1 MPSTYTPNLGLE
13 EPAINSKVGTWGTT
27 LNTMMALLDSAI
39 EGVSYVNMAGISTYT
54 LTITNGAVSN
64 GRARVIHCTG
74 TPTGNSTLLLLP
86 TSTAR
91 VYIVTNAM
99 GGGYSLTVSQG
110 SGASVTIANGL
121 RTAIYADGAGATAAV
136 YSLLDSAQLS
146 APTITGAISGNPTL
160 PYVDAH
166 VNGNTTISLTGLST
180 YTLDTT
186 LISTGANAL
195 INFTGSAA
203 TSPCVVTLSP
213 NNTQKILFVMN
224 NLSLAADFSGKNVQ
238 IKQGSGTAVTVA
250 GGNGVAAIIAADGGG
265 STANCTSLF
274 TQLFQ
279 AGSTFSNNQI
289 PSWDTASNG
298 MAISGLVRSS
308 NGTGVELSTGLYMY
322 ETCNFTA
329 PTDANISA
337 SHFAVWVNE
346 STNMLTFRVRLSGGT
361 YKTGTIALS

>member
-13 EPAINSKVGTWGTT
+13 EPAINSQVGTWGTT

-39 EGVSYVNMAGISTYT
+39 EGVSYVSMTGINSYT

-91 VYIVTNAM
+91 VYIVTNAL
-99 GGGYSLTVSQG
+99 GGGYSLTVTQG

-146 APTITGAISGNPTL
+146 APTITGTVSGNPTF
-160 PYVDAH
+160 PYVNAH
-166 VNGNTTISLTGLST
+166 TDGSTTIDLTGLST

-186 LISTGANAL
+186 SLSTGANK
-195 INFTGSAA
+195 IITFTGQAA

-213 NNTQKILFVMN
+213 NNVQKMFMFRSTMTV
-224 NLSLAADFSGKNVQ
+224 AADFSGVDVQ
-238 IKQGSGTAVTVA
+238 IKQGSGRTVTITN
-250 GGNGVAAIIAADGGG
+250 NGYAAIVYSDGGG
-265 STANCTSLF
+265 ATANCDSLF
-274 TQLFQ
+274 SQLFQ
-279 AGSTFSNNQI
+279 GGPTMSANDI
-289 PSWDTASNG
+289 PYWDYSG
-298 MAISGLVRSS
+298 GGVGLSGLAVTSS
-308 NGTGVELSTGLYMY
+308 GPVVKQGARWIESCPVS
-322 ETCNFTA
+322 A
-329 PTDANISA
+329 PTDSDIQNTQYS
-337 SHFAVWVNE
+337 VWLDE
-346 STNMLTFRVRLSGGT
+346 STNMLTFRVRLSDGT